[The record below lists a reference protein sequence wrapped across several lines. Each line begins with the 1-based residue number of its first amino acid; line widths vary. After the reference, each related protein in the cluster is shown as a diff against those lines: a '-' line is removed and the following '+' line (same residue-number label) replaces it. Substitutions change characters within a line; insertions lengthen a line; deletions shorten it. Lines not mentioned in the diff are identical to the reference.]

1 MMGEVIDDH
10 HEVASYRELSSQDQA
25 GTCSSAARQ
34 LRPIGVAK
42 QRKGQDRSPGPR
54 QSPGGDLLTW

>member
-42 QRKGQDRSPGPR
+42 QRKGVGLIQGEGR
-54 QSPGGDLLTW
+54 QARR

>member
-42 QRKGQDRSPGPR
+42 QRKG
-54 QSPGGDLLTW
+54 